1 LIIIMEE
8 LYQVRIMISKEVII
22 AISNLVTLAV
32 NLVTLAL
39 PKIAKLVATI
49 ANLVTMLSRL
59 KYLAG
64 TGRKTRKIRK
74 QKIITIRKYLVRPQ
88 PLPGNVKV
96 VPVLAARKK
105 TGNQHPP

>member
-1 LIIIMEE
+1 MIIMEE

-39 PKIAKLVATI
+39 PKIAKLVA
-49 ANLVTMLSRL
+49 NLVTMLNRL

-64 TGRKTRKIRK
+64 TGKKTRNRIRK
-74 QKIITIRKYLVRPQ
+74 QKIITIRKYLVRPP
-88 PLPGNVKV
+88 PLPDNVKV
-96 VPVLAARKK
+96 VPVLAARNK

>member
-1 LIIIMEE
+1 MIIMEE

-22 AISNLVTLAV
+22 AISNLVTLVV

-39 PKIAKLVATI
+39 PKIAKLVA
-49 ANLVTMLSRL
+49 NLVTMLNRL
-59 KYLAG
+59 KYLVG

-74 QKIITIRKYLVRPQ
+74 QKIITIQKYLVRPQ

-96 VPVLAARKK
+96 VPVLAARNKP
-105 TGNQHPP
+105 GNQPPP

>member
-1 LIIIMEE
+1 MIIMEE
-8 LYQVRIMISKEVII
+8 LFQVRIMISKEVII

-32 NLVTLAL
+32 NLVTL
-39 PKIAKLVATI
+39 PKIAKLVA
-49 ANLVTMLSRL
+49 NLVTMLNRL

-64 TGRKTRKIRK
+64 TGRKTRNRIRK
-74 QKIITIRKYLVRPQ
+74 QKIITIRIYLVRPQ
-88 PLPGNVKV
+88 PLPDNVKV

>member
-1 LIIIMEE
+1 MIIIMEE

-32 NLVTLAL
+32 NLVTL
-39 PKIAKLVATI
+39 PKIAKLVA
-49 ANLVTMLSRL
+49 NLVTMLNRL

-64 TGRKTRKIRK
+64 TGRKTRNRIRK
-74 QKIITIRKYLVRPQ
+74 QKIITIRKYLVRPP
-88 PLPGNVKV
+88 PLPDNVKV

>member
-1 LIIIMEE
+1 MIIMEE
-8 LYQVRIMISKEVII
+8 LSQVRIMISKEVII

-32 NLVTLAL
+32 NLVTL
-39 PKIAKLVATI
+39 PKIAKLVA
-49 ANLVTMLSRL
+49 NLVTMLNRL

-64 TGRKTRKIRK
+64 TGRKTRNRIRK
-74 QKIITIRKYLVRPQ
+74 QKIITIQKYLVRAQ
-88 PLPGNVKV
+88 PLPDNEKV

>member
-1 LIIIMEE
+1 MEE

-32 NLVTLAL
+32 NLVTQVTL
-39 PKIAKLVATI
+39 PKIAKLVA
-49 ANLVTMLSRL
+49 NLVTMLNRL

-64 TGRKTRKIRK
+64 TGRKARKIRK

>member
-1 LIIIMEE
+1 MEE
-8 LYQVRIMISKEVII
+8 LSQVRIMISKEVII

-32 NLVTLAL
+32 NLVTL
-39 PKIAKLVATI
+39 PKIAKLVA
-49 ANLVTMLSRL
+49 NLVTMLNRL

-64 TGRKTRKIRK
+64 TGRKTRNRIRK

-88 PLPGNVKV
+88 PLPDNVKV

>member
-1 LIIIMEE
+1 MIIMEE

-39 PKIAKLVATI
+39 PKIAKLVA
-49 ANLVTMLSRL
+49 NLVTMLNRL

-74 QKIITIRKYLVRPQ
+74 QKIITIQKYLVRPQ
-88 PLPGNVKV
+88 QLPDNVKV